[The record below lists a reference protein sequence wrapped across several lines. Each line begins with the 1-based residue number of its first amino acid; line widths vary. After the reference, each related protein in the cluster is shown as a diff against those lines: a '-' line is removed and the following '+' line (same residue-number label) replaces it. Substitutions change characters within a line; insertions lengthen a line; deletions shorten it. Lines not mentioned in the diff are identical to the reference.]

1 MITCLTLLYGHIH
14 LPLFSFNKLIKQ
26 DLCLPG
32 RKTKQNKT
40 EPISEIIHIKKR
52 YHKKPSRFH
61 YPTNLQIN

>member
-32 RKTKQNKT
+32 RKQKQNKT

-52 YHKKPSRFH
+52 YHQKPSRFH
-61 YPTNLQIN
+61 YSTNLQIN

>member
-32 RKTKQNKT
+32 RKQKKNRADIRNYTYKET
-40 EPISEIIHIKKR
+40 ISP
-52 YHKKPSRFH
+52 KPSRFH
-61 YPTNLQIN
+61 TQTNMHIN